1 MICAIYGEGAV
12 TDQTYQMWFAKFCF
26 EDFLLDNAPWSVRP
40 VEVDSGQI
48 ETLIENNQSY
58 TIQEIADIHKISKSS
73 VENCLH
79 QLGNVN
85 HSDVWVPHK

>member
-1 MICAIYGEGAV
+1 MICAIYEEGAV

-48 ETLIENNQSY
+48 ETLIENNQCSMGDNQH
-58 TIQEIADIHKISKSS
+58 TQNIQIK
-73 VENCLH
+73 CL
-79 QLGNVN
+79 
-85 HSDVWVPHK
+85 

>member
-1 MICAIYGEGAV
+1 MICAIYEEGAV

-48 ETLIENNQSY
+48 ETLIEITQAQVIRPLEEEKTPS
-58 TIQEIADIHKISKSS
+58 TPCS
-73 VENCLH
+73 VRQTLASICPGQCL
-79 QLGNVN
+79 
-85 HSDVWVPHK
+85 